1 MEVVV
6 ANNAKPHNPSCH
18 SSQHF
23 ATASLSTMT
32 NQADTSEETTNA
44 AEAPAVVRQPRR
56 NLIWLLIHAVVY
68 LPLRF
73 WCRTNV
79 IGRENIAADK
89 GGVFIVNHQS
99 YLDPLFVAVRL
110 TRSVSYLARD
120 SLFKVPFIGWVVRN
134 TYVIPISRTAFRG
147 GSIRTAL
154 ERLEQGYLVGIYPQ
168 GTRCKGQPELFK
180 PGFLSLIRRTD
191 APVYPVAIVGA
202 DRAMPK
208 GAWFI
213 RPAKVTVVY
222 GKPLSEAEM
231 DEIRNS
237 NDDKAIAESMK
248 QKVLELYRT
257 VEQ

>member
-1 MEVVV
+1 MTDHQDTPEESPVQTE
-6 ANNAKPHNPSCH
+6 AQAAKS
-18 SSQHF
+18 
-23 ATASLSTMT
+23 
-32 NQADTSEETTNA
+32 
-44 AEAPAVVRQPRR
+44 QPRR
-56 NLIWLLIHAVVY
+56 NLAWLFIHAVVY

-79 IGRENIAADK
+79 IGRENIEAGK

-120 SLFKVPFIGWVVRN
+120 SLFKVPFIGWIVRN

-154 ERLEQGYLVGIYPQ
+154 DRLEQGYLVGIYPQ
-168 GTRCKGQPELFK
+168 GTRCKGKPEIFK
-180 PGFLSLIRRTD
+180 PGFLSLVRRTD

-202 DRAMPK
+202 DKAMPK

-213 RPAKVTVVY
+213 RPVKVTVVY
-222 GKPLSEAEM
+222 GKPLSDAEM
-231 DEIRNS
+231 AEIKNS
-237 NDDKAIAESMK
+237 EDDKAIAESMK

-257 VEQ
+257 VKQ